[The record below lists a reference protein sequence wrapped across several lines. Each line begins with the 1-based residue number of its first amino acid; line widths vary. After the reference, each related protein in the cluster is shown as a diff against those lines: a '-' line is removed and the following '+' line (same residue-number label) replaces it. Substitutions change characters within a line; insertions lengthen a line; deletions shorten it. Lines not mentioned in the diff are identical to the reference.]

1 MKFIKYTFYL
11 YLCFII
17 SFVSTK
23 SLLKQTPSSIHNKIV
38 LQNNSL
44 LSCIDTCVH
53 GQCITNNTVC
63 QCNEGYI
70 TEETNKSN
78 MKCTYK
84 QKSQLTAFLL
94 EAFTFIGGDIYLNN
108 IQYVIIKSATIISIT
123 ILFSFNIPCGLFGI
137 KLLMNKDC
145 SPCSCIK
152 LGTTIVSVI
161 VLLIWT
167 LSDIMMILNERAIDA
182 NNVPLLYMF
191 NK

>member
-1 MKFIKYTFYL
+1 MKFIKYFFFL
-11 YLCFII
+11 YLFII
-17 SFVSTK
+17 HSFSSAK
-23 SLLKQTPSSIHNKIV
+23 SLLKQTSTSVHNKTV
-38 LQNNSL
+38 LHKNSK
-44 LSCIDTCVH
+44 LSCIDSCVH

-63 QCNEGYI
+63 KCDEGYI
-70 TEETNKSN
+70 TEDTNNSN

-84 QKSQLTAFLL
+84 QKSQMTAFLL

-108 IQYVIIKSATIISIT
+108 IQYVIIKIVVIISIT

-137 KLLMNKDC
+137 KLLVNKDC
-145 SPCSCIK
+145 STCSCIK
-152 LGTTIVSVI
+152 LGTTFVSVI

-167 LSDIMMILNERAIDA
+167 LSDIMMILNERATDA